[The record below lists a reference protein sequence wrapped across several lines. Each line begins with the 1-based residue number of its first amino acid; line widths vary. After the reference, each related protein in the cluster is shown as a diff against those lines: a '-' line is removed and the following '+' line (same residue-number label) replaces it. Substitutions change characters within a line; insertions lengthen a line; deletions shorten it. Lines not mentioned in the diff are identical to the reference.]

1 MFRVEF
7 DGEAKE
13 HVLVAEDGKKIPL
26 RDDVWERLKDANEI
40 FSEWKQLLQKWSI
53 HSGKADILKQECPD
67 EAHYRSL
74 RTVIRTY
81 HEQSGS

>member
-13 HVLVAEDGKKIPL
+13 HVLVAEDGQKLPV

-40 FSEWKQLLQKWSI
+40 FTEWKQLLQKWSI
-53 HSGKADILKQECPD
+53 HADRVDLLKRECPD

-74 RTVIRTY
+74 RTAIRTY
-81 HEQSGS
+81 EAQPEA

>member
-13 HVLVAEDGKKIPL
+13 HVLVAEDGQKLPV
-26 RDDVWERLKDANEI
+26 RDDVWQRLRDANEI
-40 FSEWKQLLQKWSI
+40 FAEWKQLLQKWSI
-53 HSGKADILKQECPD
+53 HADRADLLKRECPD

-74 RTVIRTY
+74 RTAIRTY
-81 HEQSGS
+81 EAQPEA